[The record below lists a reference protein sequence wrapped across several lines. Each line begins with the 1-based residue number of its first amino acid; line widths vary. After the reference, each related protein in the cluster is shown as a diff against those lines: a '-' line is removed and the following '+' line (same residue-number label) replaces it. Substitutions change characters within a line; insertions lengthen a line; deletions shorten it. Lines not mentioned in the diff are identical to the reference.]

1 MARGGLFGSHDRG
14 RGLSASAVRTLGGI
28 ERYRSE
34 EIPTSPAPAGGDAS
48 ALGVGRDGA
57 AGGAEGRAEG
67 EDGQGAPAGDAP
79 PAAECSICLDT
90 FRNEEVVRRLAC
102 GHVFHKR
109 CVDQWLTKVAA
120 CPLCRVNPIS
130 GEPMPTEGSPRLESP
145 RQGEGIDAPGETG
158 GIGDEEEPEDA
169 DLALALR
176 LSLDE
181 AVRPESTRPDPTEA
195 GTSEG
200 TRRGGGGL
208 TPPSHFSSDEY
219 EAPSS
224 SGCGDWD
231 HPSASTSYSGSV
243 ADAEELARDI
253 ELGFLA
259 PRAHVVE
266 ASTAAAGWGAWR
278 GRESSELPAL
288 SAAETVDR
296 RHSRH
301 LEALGLPG
309 GEDEMAVPDPCQ
321 RPQRA
326 RDDGV

>member
-1 MARGGLFGSHDRG
+1 MAGGGLFGSHDRG

-278 GRESSELPAL
+278 GRESSDLPAL